1 MTYHAS
7 TLVTV
12 YDFLCLTQPLAYII
26 SPFWHIVPQPVLIK
40 PKHITYYSIS
50 VINSL
55 LTNFHP
61 TG

>member
-26 SPFWHIVPQPVLIK
+26 SPFWHIIPQPVLK
-40 PKHITYYSIS
+40 PKHITDYLMS

>member
-1 MTYHAS
+1 MTYHAA

-26 SPFWHIVPQPVLIK
+26 SPFWHIIPQPVLK
-40 PKHITYYSIS
+40 LNHITDYRMS
-50 VINSL
+50 VLNSL
-55 LTNFHP
+55 LTNFHR